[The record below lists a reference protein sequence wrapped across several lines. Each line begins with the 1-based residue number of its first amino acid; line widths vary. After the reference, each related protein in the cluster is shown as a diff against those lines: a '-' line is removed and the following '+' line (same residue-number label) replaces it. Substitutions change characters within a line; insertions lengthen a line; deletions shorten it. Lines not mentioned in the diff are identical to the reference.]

1 MKFRLSFNE
10 SQGFFSK
17 IFTLAFAPF
26 VYIVT
31 HAIALRIND
40 EPAKSWAVPI
50 TAPVLPEPVR
60 PMALRYGFEGVF
72 DEGQDPARDAL
83 ASTDANGKL
92 NDEVHGGSYK
102 GSGLGDWQSE
112 AGLRYEHRA
121 RLQREQLDRKRR
133 GEEFSEGDQ
142 REAVRKMLD
151 ENPNAT
157 DHSTIL
163 TNPKHSEKVLAYDVA
178 VGWVNPSKITAEDM
192 LAFRQFAHWM
202 VLADIDV
209 RHKLPAPS
217 FYEYWKKGWYQGGP
231 VHHFYSISHM
241 ARCAPGITD
250 LRDQS
255 IIGALKG

>member
-1 MKFRLSFNE
+1 MKFRLSFND

-17 IFTLAFAPF
+17 IFTLAASPL

-31 HAIALRIND
+31 HAITLRIND

-60 PMALRYGFEGVF
+60 PASLRYGVESGF
-72 DEGQDPARDAL
+72 DEGKDPARDAL
-83 ASTDANGKL
+83 ATAGSTGKL
-92 NDEVHGGSYK
+92 NDDVHGGAYK

-121 RLQREQLDRKRR
+121 RLQREQLDRQRR
-133 GEEFSEGDQ
+133 GVEFSEGDQ
-142 REAVRKMLD
+142 RESVRKMLE

-178 VGWVNPSKITAEDM
+178 VGWVNPSKITAQDM
-192 LAFRQFAHWM
+192 MMFRRFAHWM
-202 VLADIDV
+202 LVDSAKKKIEV
-209 RHKLPAPS
+209 AEAFS
-217 FYEYWKKGWYQGGP
+217 EYMRKGWFQGQQ
-231 VHHFYSISHM
+231 VHRIYSLDHMKSFRINDQREQHF
-241 ARCAPGITD
+241 
-250 LRDQS
+250 
-255 IIGALKG
+255 IGRLKG